1 MGSINLIITYL
12 KLLLYNMYNVYSA
25 NINIQLMFLV
35 SSLICLDKKITILV
49 SFLWLLIE
57 IH

>member
-1 MGSINLIITYL
+1 
-12 KLLLYNMYNVYSA
+12 MYNVYSA